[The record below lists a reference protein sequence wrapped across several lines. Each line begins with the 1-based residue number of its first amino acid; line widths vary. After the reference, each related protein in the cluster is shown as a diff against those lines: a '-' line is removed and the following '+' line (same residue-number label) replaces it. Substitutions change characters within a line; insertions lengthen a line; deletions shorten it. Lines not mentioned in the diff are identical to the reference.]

1 MEARATLLGS
11 CLEGLD
17 QSAGPPE
24 IVDAATSAFVQKA
37 YNGLCASSARATGSL
52 RPSELQRRRDG
63 SKSPSLSS
71 PRRLPNRSRR
81 FQDRA
86 AQCAERA
93 LHFRGKGRIA
103 VAQSQISRCRKHAE
117 DALIMDDLNAGAR
130 FLLVGCLLHQH
141 EFDQAKNELRRILSD
156 LTEEQQRFMAD
167 PIVHLVLGHI
177 SRRLGDLDGATS
189 NLKQAVGDY
198 PGHPQPCLALADL
211 FCQRGRRGA
220 SSDMATLAL
229 DRDADSRCPEH
240 LSSSEKAAAL
250 SYVHQL
256 TEDSEDDDFLAEIG
270 DDEDSGVRHRLTNA
284 AAPGGMLSTIGPA
297 IAFPN
302 IPQEERV
309 ATGSIDTSRNR
320 QQKEQAPPPKLR
332 SKPFAPRKTEDGH
345 FLGDVGLE
353 TPGRMGLSKLI
364 GDNMRSGLL
373 PSSASGNQG
382 LLIQEHVPKEPDAS
396 RLGCAGLGA
405 C

>member
-37 YNGLCASSARATGSL
+37 YNGLELAQKAHARATGSL
-52 RPSELQRRRDG
+52 RRDR

-86 AQCAERA
+86 AHCAERA

-297 IAFPN
+297 IACPN

-332 SKPFAPRKTEDGH
+332 SKPFAPRKTED
-345 FLGDVGLE
+345 
-353 TPGRMGLSKLI
+353 GRMGLSKLI